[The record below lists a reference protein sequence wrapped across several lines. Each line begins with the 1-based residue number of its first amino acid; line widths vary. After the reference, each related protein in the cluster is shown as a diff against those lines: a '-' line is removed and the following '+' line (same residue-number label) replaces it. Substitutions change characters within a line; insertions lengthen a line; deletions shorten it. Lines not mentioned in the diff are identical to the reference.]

1 MKVNDLCS
9 LCIDHDGLM
18 DISIEYC
25 PDSAKAYSIVSANNP
40 NLLILRVPRSVFG
53 IVTSSMANYSGSQ
66 FDELRSRI
74 ERMEAAILGFTEGLL
89 GCLDKRQNQ
98 GTKPGTPD
106 SAVSQSNAHGSGDD
120 GAQA

>member
-1 MKVNDLCS
+1 MTVGNLLTLFS
-9 LCIDHDGLM
+9 PYDGTK
-18 DISIEYC
+18 DITIEYC
-25 PDSAKAYSIVSANNP
+25 PDSAKAYAIPSANNP
-40 NLLILRVPRSVFG
+40 NLLILRLPRSVFG
-53 IVTSSMANYSGSQ
+53 IVTGSMVNYSGSQ

-106 SAVSQSNAHGSGDD
+106 SSVP
-120 GAQA
+120 

>member
-1 MKVNDLCS
+1 MTVGNLLALCS
-9 LCIDHDGLM
+9 PYDGTM

-25 PDSAKAYSIVSANNP
+25 PDSAKAYAIPSANNP
-40 NLLILRVPRSVFG
+40 NLLIIRLPRSVFG
-53 IVTSSMANYSGSQ
+53 IVTGSMVNYSGSQ

-98 GTKPGTPD
+98 GAKPGTPD
-106 SAVSQSNAHGSGDD
+106 SAVPRSDAHGAGDD